1 MFTSHCC
8 VPLRSGKTAFKRHE
22 TDKRIDIKETS
33 SRAAADQLSINILCS
48 PPLNFQNLPFHFK
61 ILVLK
66 FKISF
71 SKLRIFNFFLSL
83 TVKLKEN
90 FEENVIF
97 QFIRISLVETIQV
110 HHENQVNIV
119 QYSDGKSRLVLC
131 CVISYIMLLILR
143 DHNYM

>member
-97 QFIRISLVETIQV
+97 QFIRISRWWKQSKSIMKTRLTLSNIQMV
-110 HHENQVNIV
+110 SQG
-119 QYSDGKSRLVLC
+119 SC
-131 CVISYIMLLILR
+131 CVV
-143 DHNYM
+143 